1 MKSDRQIKEQQHD
14 HICERGREAPITY
27 GIYREKIL
35 IYCRDC
41 DIISFIV
48 DPDIAAAAEMRN

>member
-1 MKSDRQIKEQQHD
+1 
-14 HICERGREAPITY
+14 
-27 GIYREKIL
+27 L